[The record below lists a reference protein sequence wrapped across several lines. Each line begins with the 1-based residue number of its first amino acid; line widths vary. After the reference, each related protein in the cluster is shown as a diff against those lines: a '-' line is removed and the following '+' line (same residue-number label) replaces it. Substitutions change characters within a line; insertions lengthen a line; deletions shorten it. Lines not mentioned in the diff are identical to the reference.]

1 MSPVSLA
8 LPNSMQLHLHPNTVT
23 SPYFTETGGRWI
35 GLRIFV
41 TGALI
46 LIFYRKEKNGLYS
59 KMQASHHQKLKVSY
73 QYYKLYKEPFEPNE
87 TVSIHQPHLRILV
100 IKVYKTTSYLNPL
113 FM

>member
-1 MSPVSLA
+1 
-8 LPNSMQLHLHPNTVT
+8 
-23 SPYFTETGGRWI
+23 
-35 GLRIFV
+35 
-41 TGALI
+41 
-46 LIFYRKEKNGLYS
+46 
-59 KMQASHHQKLKVSY
+59 MQASHHQKLKVSY